1 MTLYLHNNT
10 LYASPTTCWNPADR
24 SWVPCEAVDTAAM
37 QAVSPEEALRWM
49 QKESGSPLRPPLG
62 VIGPREATAQ
72 QLAVALQVG
81 RDVAYMGITVL
92 CGGRQGVM
100 EATCKGVAENNGISV
115 GLLPEGDWQSGN
127 PYVTVPVATGI
138 GIARNALISRAAVA
152 VVAIGGGLGTISE
165 IALSLQF
172 GKRVFTLCNAPTV
185 EGATAYPNWETLRP
199 QLCLYLLGLTEN
211 RA

>member
-10 LYASPTTCWNPADR
+10 LYASPTRCWTPANR
-24 SWVPCEAVDTAAM
+24 TWNACQTVDTAAM
-37 QAVSPEEALRWM
+37 RAVSPEEALRWV

-62 VIGPREATAQ
+62 VIGPREATKEQLEVAQ
-72 QLAVALQVG
+72 QLG

-152 VVAIGGGLGTISE
+152 VVAVGGGLGTISE

-172 GKRVFTLCNAPTV
+172 GKRVFTLCNAPVV
-185 EGATAYPNWETLRP
+185 EGAIAYPSWEALRP
-199 QLCLYLLGLTEN
+199 ILCLYLLGLDEKQ
-211 RA
+211 